1 MGLVDQAPSLS
12 GSFTYHAPCHR
23 SWSSTVADAPRGL
36 LEQVGGLERR
46 EMDDPEACC
55 GAGGTF
61 YMGNPE
67 TAQRIREKKAL
78 QIEKTGAEW
87 VVTQCPVCRFYLSEV
102 ADEKE
107 VIHPVG
113 LLAKAYGGDVR
124 R

>member
-1 MGLVDQAPSLS
+1 
-12 GSFTYHAPCHR
+12 
-23 SWSSTVADAPRGL
+23 
-36 LEQVGGLERR
+36 
-46 EMDDPEACC
+46 
-55 GAGGTF
+55 
-61 YMGNPE
+61 MGNPE